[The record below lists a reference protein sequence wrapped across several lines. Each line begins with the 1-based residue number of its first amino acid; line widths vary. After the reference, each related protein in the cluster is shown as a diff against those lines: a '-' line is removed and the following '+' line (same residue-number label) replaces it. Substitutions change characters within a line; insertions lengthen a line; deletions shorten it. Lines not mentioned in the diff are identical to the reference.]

1 MATYQDVALRLALAR
16 EEANMTQQDA
26 AKYLGVTYQAVS
38 NWERGHSKIDSLSL
52 LKLLV
57 FYEVDIYDFM
67 EKCGFVFMNRVDH
80 SDYYLSDDAREVAE
94 AYANLGSIA
103 EKNLVRRACN
113 LGPIDAYDVP
123 PTSQP
128 TDKAV

>member
-16 EEANMTQQDA
+16 EDANKTQQDA
-26 AKYLGVTYQAVS
+26 AKFLGVTYQAVS

-52 LKLLV
+52 LKLLA

-80 SDYYLSDDAREVAE
+80 SDYWFSKDEREVAE
-94 AYANLGSIA
+94 AYSKLETIA

-113 LGPIDAYDVP
+113 LGPVDAYDVP
-123 PTSQP
+123 PE
-128 TDKAV
+128 TDSEEKAV